1 MTHLNTTRST
11 GAAHSR
17 RRILDSAGLRGF
29 ALVSA
34 LAVVSGLV
42 AGAAV
47 AAEYPSERLNVTV
60 AFGPGGGN
68 DILSRTLV
76 NILEKYKMYPKDI
89 VITNKPGGSGVVG
102 WGYVFNQK
110 GNPYHLSTTSGSFIT
125 TPLQA
130 NTPWKTTSFTPIA
143 LVATDDLLL
152 LVNGKSD
159 IKDLKTFIDRA
170 KAKPPSI
177 GGIGAVN
184 VDFIIPKVLS
194 EKANFKF
201 DYVSFNAQGELITA
215 ILSNALDAGT
225 GNPGEVLGLL
235 ASGDLRALAYSGKKS
250 PESLKNVPTLASLG
264 YDVGVSLPR
273 GRILPPGVPKEAQ
286 TWWIN
291 TMKKVVETP
300 EWKTYITKNNLTEN
314 ILYGDDF
321 NGFLD
326 RTQGTFAK
334 ILRQSGAIK

>member
-68 DILSRTLV
+68 DILSRTV
-76 NILEKYKMYPKDI
+76 VGILEKYKLYPKDI
-89 VITNKPGGSGVVG
+89 VVTNKPGGSGAVG
-102 WGYVFNQK
+102 WGFVFNQK
-110 GNPYHLSTTSGSFIT
+110 GNPYHLSTNSGSFIT

-194 EKANFKF
+194 EKANFK
-201 DYVSFNAQGELITA
+201 
-215 ILSNALDAGT
+215 
-225 GNPGEVLGLL
+225 L
-235 ASGDLRALAYSGKKS
+235 ASG
-250 PESLKNVPTLASLG
+250 N
-264 YDVGVSLPR
+264 VGVMAATNEAVSSAQFPILAWVFAAVIVLCLVTYRSIRATLCILIPLALVFIGVIG
-273 GRILPPGVPKEAQ
+273 GR
-286 TWWIN
+286 
-291 TMKKVVETP
+291 
-300 EWKTYITKNNLTEN
+300 
-314 ILYGDDF
+314 
-321 NGFLD
+321 
-326 RTQGTFAK
+326 
-334 ILRQSGAIK
+334 